1 MKKFPRFFF
10 AFLCLGVIL
19 PGIMFFSIH
28 IKQAHAST
36 GTPQLYNDNPYDLP
50 YYDHA
55 TTFVGENFSPSSI
68 VKLSWTYAPRGTVVA
83 GKIQT
88 DTQGGFTFV
97 VQHMPSIPY
106 GTQATFSA
114 IDSNGLQAS
123 AITGENIFINAT
135 PTSGTQGSTV
145 HMYGGGYGS
154 SEPVDIYFDL
164 ANNPPLLATV
174 TTNTVGVFKATVHI
188 PRGVSLGGSNLALEA
203 RGTISGADSNA
214 SFDVIPGI
222 HASTDHGP
230 GGTAVTIKGRYFTAN
245 GLVIIYWYDPT
256 TDTTTQ
262 LGVSSVTSTGSFKIT
277 VLTPANLTSGMQYPL
292 EAWDDPSGQGVTV
305 YFTAQN

>member
-1 MKKFPRFFF
+1 MKKFPRLFF
-10 AFLCLGVIL
+10 AFLCLGVLL
-19 PGIMFFSIH
+19 PSIMFFSIH

-106 GTQATFSA
+106 NTQATLSA
-114 IDSNGLQAS
+114 VDSNGLQAS
-123 AITGENIFINAT
+123 SITGENIFINAT
-135 PTSGTQGSTV
+135 PAFGTQGSTV

-154 SEPVDIYFDL
+154 SEPVDIYFDGE
-164 ANNPPLLATV
+164 ANPPLVATV
-174 TTNTVGVFKATVHI
+174 TTNTVGVFKATFHI
-188 PRGVSLGGSNLALEA
+188 PHGVSLGGSNLALEA

-230 GGTAVTIKGRYFTAN
+230 SGTAVTIKGRYFTAT
-245 GLVIIYWYDPT
+245 GQVLIEWYDPT
-256 TDTTTQ
+256 TDTMTQ
-262 LGVSSVTSTGSFKIT
+262 LGALSATATGTFKIT
-277 VLTPANLTSGMQYPL
+277 VLTPANLTAGVQYLL
-292 EAWDDPSGQGVTV
+292 EANDVSGQGATV